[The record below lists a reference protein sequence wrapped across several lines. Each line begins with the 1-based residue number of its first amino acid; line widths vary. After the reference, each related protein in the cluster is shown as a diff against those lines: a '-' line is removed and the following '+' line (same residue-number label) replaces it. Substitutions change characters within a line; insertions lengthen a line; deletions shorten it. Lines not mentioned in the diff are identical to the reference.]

1 MRSWKQRLCS
11 LLLCAAVLVSLCP
24 TALAED
30 GSISYLD
37 ENGDEQLCKAFDYVS
52 QSNPMWENGVW
63 YVAKGQLDIQWP
75 VTVKGNVHLILVN
88 SCELKA
94 TRGINV
100 SEGNSLTIYAQP
112 KEESAMGK
120 LEAYGDYDNIT
131 ASAGIGGY
139 EGSGGTITI
148 NGGNVTA
155 TGYNGGAGIGG
166 GYGGSG
172 GNITINEGNVAAFG
186 NNGGAGIGGGS
197 KGGGGT
203 ITISGGTVKVSG
215 KNSADIGGGNNAKGD
230 AILPSD
236 KIEISESA
244 NVTHLD
250 GKDLNIGPVHEVN
263 TDEWGSDSTSHWRPC
278 KIENCDKNHQFDK
291 NAHSFGDWMI
301 DIPATSDKEGQ
312 KHRDCSICK
321 YLETETIPPVHSHSY
336 GAEWNSDASGHWHEC
351 SCGDRSDYVPHNPG
365 GWIVDQAATSSTAGR
380 RHRECTACG
389 YWTQTETIPPVHS
402 HSYGREWKSN
412 AAGHWH
418 ECSCGARSGYAA
430 HSFGDWTIDTPA
442 TSTTKGSRYRDCSIC
457 QYRET
462 ETVPP
467 VHSHSYG
474 DEWKSN
480 AAGHWHECS
489 CGARSGYAAHSFGEW
504 TIDTPATSTTK
515 GSRYRDC
522 NICQY
527 RQTETVP
534 PTYKPDVTQ
543 PDEGGTVS
551 VTPSRPERG
560 DTVTIKPKPDEGYE
574 LDSITVTDRDGK
586 SVELTAKPDGTYTFQ
601 QPSGKVKIE
610 VTYKRVETP
619 WNNPFADV
627 SERGWYYEAVRF
639 AQERGLMN
647 GYSNGRFGANDTL
660 SRAQLAQ
667 ILFNK
672 EGRPGVDYLLDFS
685 DVGGRSW
692 YAEAVRWAASQGI
705 VSGYGNGTFGPNDPI
720 TREQLAVMLWRYS
733 GSPAAASKELDFNDE
748 SQISGYALEAMRWAV
763 ENGILNGYGDG
774 RLGPKGQ
781 ATRAQAA
788 QILKNFIG
796 NRKDD
801 T

>member
-402 HSYGREWKSN
+402 HSYG
-412 AAGHWH
+412 
-418 ECSCGARSGYAA
+418 
-430 HSFGDWTIDTPA
+430 
-442 TSTTKGSRYRDCSIC
+442 
-457 QYRET
+457 
-462 ETVPP
+462 
-467 VHSHSYG
+467 

>member
-442 TSTTKGSRYRDCSIC
+442 TSTTKGSRYRDC
-457 QYRET
+457 
-462 ETVPP
+462 
-467 VHSHSYG
+467 
-474 DEWKSN
+474 
-480 AAGHWHECS
+480 
-489 CGARSGYAAHSFGEW
+489 
-504 TIDTPATSTTK
+504 
-515 GSRYRDC
+515 

>member
-336 GAEWNSDASGHWHEC
+336 GAEWNSD
-351 SCGDRSDYVPHNPG
+351 
-365 GWIVDQAATSSTAGR
+365 
-380 RHRECTACG
+380 
-389 YWTQTETIPPVHS
+389 
-402 HSYGREWKSN
+402 

>member
-336 GAEWNSDASGHWHEC
+336 G
-351 SCGDRSDYVPHNPG
+351 R
-365 GWIVDQAATSSTAGR
+365 
-380 RHRECTACG
+380 
-389 YWTQTETIPPVHS
+389 
-402 HSYGREWKSN
+402 
-412 AAGHWH
+412 
-418 ECSCGARSGYAA
+418 
-430 HSFGDWTIDTPA
+430 
-442 TSTTKGSRYRDCSIC
+442 
-457 QYRET
+457 
-462 ETVPP
+462 
-467 VHSHSYG
+467 
-474 DEWKSN
+474 EWKSN